1 MCAQNQDSDHV
12 TDGGKSMGFG
22 GRMSVSHLRV
32 QLFGVSHCYESA
44 STSTKLYTNVIILQG
59 RVGSSWPGKWRY
71 RNTGI
76 DPTYKCQSSFASAS
90 GLSFLRSKGI
100 SQSPIYLTLPSGT
113 LCAYD
118 VLGATLPGLVEL
130 SHVGETDN
138 KQVNKQ
144 LNL

>member
-1 MCAQNQDSDHV
+1 MFPTYECSY
-12 TDGGKSMGFG
+12 
-22 GRMSVSHLRV
+22 L
-32 QLFGVSHCYESA
+32 GVSHASA
-44 STSTKLYTNVIILQG
+44 STKLYTNVIILQG

-71 RNTGI
+71 RSTGI

-90 GLSFLRSKGI
+90 SLSFLRSKGI
-100 SQSPIYLTLPSGT
+100 SQSSIYLTLPADT

-118 VLGATLPGLVEL
+118 VQGAILILGATLPGLVEL